1 MDRKNVERCVE
12 VSKGSRWS
20 EEVGGV
26 VHQLP
31 EKSTDRVALRG
42 QIFTDRPELC
52 KELKALLIRELSD
65 TFTKLEALGFEFNEI
80 RESQVIYPEAI

>member
-20 EEVGGV
+20 GEVGGV
-26 VHQLP
+26 IYQIP

-42 QIFTDRPELC
+42 QIFTGNPELC
-52 KELKALLIRELSD
+52 KELKTILIRELSD
-65 TFTKLEALGFEFNEI
+65 MFTKLEALGFEFNEI
-80 RESQVIYPEAI
+80 RESQVIYSEAV